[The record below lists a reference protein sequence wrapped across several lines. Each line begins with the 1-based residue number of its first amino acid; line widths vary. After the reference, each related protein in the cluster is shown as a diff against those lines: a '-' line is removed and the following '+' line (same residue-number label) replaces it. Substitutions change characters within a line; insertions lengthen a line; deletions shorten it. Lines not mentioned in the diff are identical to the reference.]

1 MSGSGVPQRIPT
13 TPLDH
18 DGTRTMN
25 DTTHAWAALT
35 PTALLDR
42 ATAAQGSRIAV
53 VDGDDRWT
61 YREFRD
67 RCLRLAGGL
76 NAICDGRPVAV
87 LTPNNHVLLE
97 AHYGVPWAGVPLVA
111 LNTRLG
117 TRELAY
123 ILRHAAAGVLIY
135 DRQFADLVAA
145 VCDGLDDPPRTI
157 LAGGADSDYETL
169 INTSAPFRADVEDER
184 SVIAV
189 NYTSGTT
196 GAPKGVLYHHR
207 GAYLQALA
215 MTAHFAL
222 APDTVH
228 LWTLPMFHCNGWCF
242 TWAVTAAAGTHVCLP
257 KVDAEEI
264 WRLIETERVTSLNG
278 APAVLDMIA
287 HSPNAKPLAR
297 SVSIG
302 TGGAPP
308 APAVL
313 RRMTRLGF
321 DVTHLYGLTE
331 TFGPALIC
339 EAPPEWDGRGD
350 ETVLRLKARQGVGNL
365 VSLPPRVVDSDGQD
379 VPDDGETIGEI
390 ALAGN
395 NVMLGYLNDE
405 DATRAAVPDGWF
417 RTGDLAVR
425 HSDGYIEL
433 RDRSKDIII
442 SGGENIASVEV
453 EHVLAEHPAVLEA
466 AVVGA
471 PDDQWGEIPVAF
483 VHLVPGSDVG
493 VDEIIAHVKGQI
505 ARYKAPR
512 IVVFDDLPKTTT
524 GKTQK
529 FVLRERA
536 ARLHTAD

>member
-1 MSGSGVPQRIPT
+1 
-13 TPLDH
+13 
-18 DGTRTMN
+18 MN
-25 DTTHAWAALT
+25 DATHAWAPLT

-42 ATAAQGSRIAV
+42 AAAAHSDRIAV

-61 YREFRD
+61 YQEFRD
-67 RCLRLAGGL
+67 RCLRLAGAL
-76 NAICDGRPVAV
+76 RDMSDGRPVAV

-123 ILRHAAAGVLIY
+123 ILAHSGAGVLIY
-135 DRQFADLVAA
+135 DPQFAELVAE
-145 VCDGLDDPPRTI
+145 VCGGLDDAPRTVVS
-157 LAGGADSDYETL
+157 GGRDTEYEGL
-169 INTSAPFRADVEDER
+169 VSRSEPFRSQVDDER
-184 SVIAV
+184 SVLAI

-196 GAPKGVLYHHR
+196 GAPKGVQYHHR

-215 MTAHFAL
+215 MTSHFAL
-222 APDTVH
+222 GPDTVH

-257 KVDAEEI
+257 KVDADEI
-264 WRLIETERVTSLNG
+264 WRLIETESVTSLNG

-287 HSPNAKPLAR
+287 HSSSAVPLAR
-297 SVSIG
+297 TVSIG

-321 DVTHLYGLTE
+321 DITHLYGLTE
-331 TFGPALIC
+331 SFGPALIC
-339 EAPPEWDGRGD
+339 EAPPEWTDRDD
-350 ETVLRLKARQGVGNL
+350 ESIIRLKARQGVGNL
-365 VSLPPRVVDSDGQD
+365 VSLPPRVVRPDGSD
-379 VPDDGETIGEI
+379 VPADGATIGEI

-395 NVMLGYLNDE
+395 NVMLGYLD
-405 DATRAAVPDGWF
+405 DAEATQRAIPDGWF

-425 HSDGYIEL
+425 HADGYIEL

-471 PDDQWGEIPVAF
+471 PDEKWGEIPVAF
-483 VHLVPGSDVG
+483 VHLVPGAEVG
-493 VDEIIAHVKGQI
+493 AEELIAHVKGQI

-512 IVVFDDLPKTTT
+512 VVVFDELPKTTT
-524 GKTQK
+524 GKTRK

-536 ARLHTAD
+536 AQL

>member
-1 MSGSGVPQRIPT
+1 
-13 TPLDH
+13 
-18 DGTRTMN
+18 MN
-25 DTTHAWAALT
+25 DASHAWAPLT

-42 ATAAQGSRIAV
+42 AAAAHGDRIAV
-53 VDGDDRWT
+53 VDGDHRWT
-61 YREFRD
+61 YQEFRD

-76 NAICDGRPVAV
+76 RDISDGRPIAV

-123 ILRHAAAGVLIY
+123 ILAHSGAGVLIY
-135 DRQFADLVAA
+135 DSRFAELVAE
-145 VCDGLDDPPRTI
+145 VCGGLADAPRMI
-157 LAGGADSDYETL
+157 VSGGPDTEYQTL
-169 INTSAPFRADVEDER
+169 VSRSAPFRSEVYDER
-184 SVIAV
+184 SVLAI

-196 GAPKGVLYHHR
+196 GAPKGVQYHHR

-215 MTAHFAL
+215 MTSHFAL
-222 APDTVH
+222 GPDTVH

-257 KVDAEEI
+257 KVDSDEI
-264 WRLIETERVTSLNG
+264 WRLIETEGVTSLNG

-287 HSPNAKPLAR
+287 HSPSAAPLAR
-297 SVSIG
+297 TVSIG

-321 DVTHLYGLTE
+321 DITHLYGLTE
-331 TFGPALIC
+331 SFGPALIC
-339 EAPPEWDGRGD
+339 EAPPEWADRDD
-350 ETVLRLKARQGVGNL
+350 ESIIRLKARQGVGNL
-365 VSLPPRVVDSDGQD
+365 VSLPPRVVRPDGSD
-379 VPDDGETIGEI
+379 VPADGATIGEI

-395 NVMLGYLNDE
+395 NVMLGYLDDAE
-405 DATRAAVPDGWF
+405 ATRKAIPDGWF

-425 HSDGYIEL
+425 HADGYIEL

-471 PDDQWGEIPVAF
+471 PDEKWGEIPVAF
-483 VHLVPGSDVG
+483 VHLVPGADVG
-493 VDEIIAHVKGQI
+493 ADELIAHVKGQI

-512 IVVFDDLPKTTT
+512 VVVFDELPKTTT

-536 ARLHTAD
+536 AQL